1 MMPGGKKID
10 PFTWLQVISGNKE
23 KDFDPV
29 TGELIEV
36 AEEDAAAGAPGS
48 PGFAE
53 RGMLTELKTE
63 MREMKKEMGEVK
75 ALLRKIAAKDE
86 MPGLG

>member
-1 MMPGGKKID
+1 MH
-10 PFTWLQVISGNKE
+10 TL
-23 KDFDPV
+23 
-29 TGELIEV
+29 LR
-36 AEEDAAAGAPGS
+36 S

>member
-1 MMPGGKKID
+1 M
-10 PFTWLQVISGNKE
+10 ISGNKE